1 MTGARVTVLVCEA
14 SGLVIAVDSADIYAV
29 LSSAGSELDR
39 AFAGELFGRPVT
51 ADYRARTLVLQRATG
66 PRIVVDRVLG
76 MRSLSPAELRPVPA
90 SLRALG
96 AADWVLGLAE
106 IEDRLVWLLD
116 LASIAAESSHG
127 QPP

>member
-1 MTGARVTVLVCEA
+1 MTDARVTVLVCEA
-14 SGLVIAVDSADIYAV
+14 SGLLIGVDSADVHAV
-29 LSSAGSELDR
+29 LSDAGSEPDR
-39 AFAGELFGRPVT
+39 AFAQELFGRPVRGGR
-51 ADYRARTLVLQRATG
+51 RARTLVIQRATG

-106 IEDRLVWLLD
+106 IEERFVWLLD
-116 LASIAAESSHG
+116 LAWIAAEPAPG